1 MSNERRIYEVN
12 KFVHGSIWKW
22 ETDKFQDEE
31 YKKGVQSK
39 GRPVLIIS
47 NDSFNLS
54 SPVVNCFT
62 ISSTL
67 NNSPVHVPII
77 LDNTSHIQCEQWHTV
92 PKTELSYYMGFAS
105 PLIMSN
111 VKEKIKLQ
119 CDMYR
124 DMSVE
129 ILTSIKASVDGLAEQ
144 AAKGFGLPD
153 TENDILKIMTN
164 IGNLFEVI
172 KTELV
177 DLKSNI
183 KQGDSEDKN
192 GINQVIAER
201 EEKPVNSGDKKQRKK
216 RRVYSDEDINYLLD
230 ENNTP
235 EMIMSKLNFKDKAT
249 VQKMQY
255 YFKKKRLHTN
265 DKDNDTLTV
274 KKDKKGGYGKRREYT
289 EDDVLYILDTSN
301 STEDIMSKY
310 GYKDN
315 RAVYNIRT
323 RLKKKYSL

>member
-22 ETDKFQDEE
+22 ETDKFQNEE

-39 GRPVLIIS
+39 GRPVLIVS
-47 NDSFNLS
+47 NDDFNLS

-119 CDMYR
+119 CDMNR
-124 DMSVE
+124 DMSIE
-129 ILTSIKASVDGLAEQ
+129 ILTSIKASVDGLAER
-144 AAKGFGLPD
+144 ASKGFGLPD

-177 DLKSNI
+177 DLKANV
-183 KQGDSEDKN
+183 KQSEIEDSKESSQVVADK
-192 GINQVIAER
+192 
-201 EEKPVNSGDKKQRKK
+201 EK
-216 RRVYSDEDINYLLD
+216 
-230 ENNTP
+230 
-235 EMIMSKLNFKDKAT
+235 KAC
-249 VQKMQY
+249 
-255 YFKKKRLHTN
+255 H
-265 DKDNDTLTV
+265 
-274 KKDKKGGYGKRREYT
+274 YGR
-289 EDDVLYILDTSN
+289 
-301 STEDIMSKY
+301 
-310 GYKDN
+310 
-315 RAVYNIRT
+315 
-323 RLKKKYSL
+323 